1 MKGTPRPIWSSV
13 CPAHHSGLVD
23 TMSDGE
29 RRATEA
35 VFTPLQKGDIFVDTG
50 SSGPDDIFSEDCY
63 SPSSVSPS
71 SSASLQGKTLCT
83 SCGLEI
89 VDRYLLKVNN
99 LCWHVRCLSCS
110 ICNTSLGRHVS
121 CYIKDRQVFCKLDY
135 FRKYGTRCARCGR
148 NIHSTDW
155 VRRARGST
163 FHLACFSCTS
173 CKRQLSTGEECG
185 LLENRVFCRPHY
197 DIMMENIKHAKENE
211 QPNVEEE
218 VAEKEESSTMPRPAK
233 RARTSFT
240 VDQLQVMQTQ
250 FAKDNNPDA
259 QTLQKLAERTGLSR
273 RVIQVW
279 FQNCRARQKKYI
291 SPNST
296 LMTSFAPGQLTP
308 PLMEDLQYTTYMSP
322 DTPLLTTLT
331 YMDVQTPDPLLLQP
345 LISHSL
351 TQLPVSHA

>member
-1 MKGTPRPIWSSV
+1 
-13 CPAHHSGLVD
+13 
-23 TMSDGE
+23 MSEEE
-29 RRATEA
+29 RRPPEA
-35 VFTPLQKGDIFVDTG
+35 VYTQLQQGNIFVDTS
-50 SSGPDDIFSEDCY
+50 SSGPDDIFEEDSY
-63 SPSSVSPS
+63 SPSSLS
-71 SSASLQGKTLCT
+71 SSSSSSVHALVSLQGKTLCT

-110 ICNTSLGRHVS
+110 VCKTSLGRHVS
-121 CYIKDRQVFCKLDY
+121 CYIKDKQVFCKLDY
-135 FRKYGTRCARCGR
+135 FRRYGTRCARCGR

-185 LLENRVFCRPHY
+185 LFENRVFCRPHY
-197 DIMMENIKHAKENE
+197 DIMMENIKRAKENE
-211 QPNVEEE
+211 QPKVEEDE
-218 VAEKEESSTMPRPAK
+218 VADKDDSSTTPRPAK

-279 FQNCRARQKKYI
+279 FQNCRARQKKHI
-291 SPNST
+291 NPNSASSAMMTT
-296 LMTSFAPGQLTP
+296 LAPGQLTP
-308 PLMEDLQYTTYMSP
+308 PLMEDLQYTAYISP

-331 YMDVQTPDPLLLQP
+331 YMDVQTPGPLLLQP
-345 LISHSL
+345 VISNSL

>member
-1 MKGTPRPIWSSV
+1 MSEGEQRP
-13 CPAHHSGLVD
+13 
-23 TMSDGE
+23 
-29 RRATEA
+29 TEA
-35 VFTPLQKGDIFVDTG
+35 VFTQLQHGNVFVDTG
-50 SSGPDDIFSEDCY
+50 SSGPDDIFEEDCY
-63 SPSSVSPS
+63 SPSSLS
-71 SSASLQGKTLCT
+71 SSSSSSAPPVASLQGKTLCT
-83 SCGLEI
+83 SCGLDI

-99 LCWHVRCLSCS
+99 FCWHVRCLSCS
-110 ICNTSLGRHVS
+110 VCQTSLGRHVS
-121 CYIKDRQVFCKLDY
+121 CYIKDKQVFCKLDY
-135 FRKYGTRCARCGR
+135 FRRYGTRCARCGR
-148 NIHSTDW
+148 NIHSSDW

-197 DIMMENIKHAKENE
+197 DIMMENIKHAKEND
-211 QPNVEEE
+211 QPKVDEE
-218 VAEKEESSTMPRPAK
+218 VADKDESSTIPRPAK

-240 VDQLQVMQTQ
+240 VDQLQVMQSQ

-291 SPNST
+291 SPNPSSST
-296 LMTSFAPGQLTP
+296 MMTSLAAGQLTP
-308 PLMEDLQYTTYMSP
+308 PLMEDLQYTTYISP
-322 DTPLLTTLT
+322 DAPLLTTLT
-331 YMDVQTPDPLLLQP
+331 YMDVQPPDPLLLQP

>member
-1 MKGTPRPIWSSV
+1 WYWV
-13 CPAHHSGLVD
+13 
-23 TMSDGE
+23 SDLH
-29 RRATEA
+29 TD
-35 VFTPLQKGDIFVDTG
+35 KG
-50 SSGPDDIFSEDCY
+50 SSGTDDIFEDCY
-63 SPSSVSPS
+63 SPSSLS
-71 SSASLQGKTLCT
+71 SSSGPAAAPLQGKSVCA

-89 VDRYLLKVNN
+89 LDRYLLKVNN
-99 LCWHVRCLSCS
+99 LCWHVRCLSCTV
-110 ICNTSLGRHVS
+110 CKTSLGRHVS
-121 CYIKDRQVFCKLDY
+121 CYIKDKQVFCKLDY
-135 FRKYGTRCARCGR
+135 FRRYGTRCARCGR
-148 NIHSTDW
+148 NIHSSDW

-163 FHLACFSCTS
+163 FHLACFSCSS

-197 DIMMENIKHAKENE
+197 EMMIDNRRFRKKKY
-211 QPNVEEE
+211 
-218 VAEKEESSTMPRPAK
+218 VADKDDSSTNVRPAK

-279 FQNCRARQKKYI
+279 FQNCRARQKKHI
-291 SPNST
+291 TPNPAST
-296 LMTSFAPGQLTP
+296 TMMTSLAPGQLTP
-308 PLMEDLQYTTYMSP
+308 PLMEDLQYTTYIAP
-322 DTPLLTTLT
+322 DTPLLSTLT
-331 YMDVQTPDPLLLQP
+331 YMDVQSPDPLMLQP

>member
-1 MKGTPRPIWSSV
+1 
-13 CPAHHSGLVD
+13 
-23 TMSDGE
+23 MSEGQIGP
-29 RRATEA
+29 TEA
-35 VFTPLQKGDIFVDTG
+35 VFTPLQQGHFFVDTG
-50 SSGPDDIFSEDCY
+50 SSGPEDIFEEDCY
-63 SPSSVSPS
+63 SPSSLS
-71 SSASLQGKTLCT
+71 SSSSVPPAASLPGRSVCS

-89 VDRYLLKVNN
+89 VDRYLLKVND
-99 LCWHVRCLSCS
+99 LCWHVHCLSCS
-110 ICNTSLGRHVS
+110 VCNTSLGRHVS
-121 CYIKDRQVFCKLDY
+121 CYIKDKQVFCKLDY
-135 FRKYGTRCARCGR
+135 FRRYGTRCARCGR
-148 NIHSTDW
+148 NIHSSDW

-173 CKRQLSTGEECG
+173 CRRQLSTGEECG

-197 DIMMENIKHAKENE
+197 DIMVENIKRAKENE
-211 QPNVEEE
+211 EPKEDEEG
-218 VAEKEESSTMPRPAK
+218 ADKEDSSPMPRPAK

-291 SPNST
+291 SPNPASST
-296 LMTSFAPGQLTP
+296 MITSLAPGQLTP
-308 PLMEDLQYTTYMSP
+308 PLMEDLQYTYISS
-322 DTPLLTTLT
+322 DAPLLTTLT
-331 YMDVQTPDPLLLQP
+331 YMDVHTPDPLLLQP

>member
-1 MKGTPRPIWSSV
+1 MFNSV
-13 CPAHHSGLVD
+13 S
-23 TMSDGE
+23 TSM
-29 RRATEA
+29 
-35 VFTPLQKGDIFVDTG
+35 G
-50 SSGPDDIFSEDCY
+50 SSGPEDIFEEDSA
-63 SPSSVSPS
+63 SPSSLFS
-71 SSASLQGKTLCT
+71 SSSSSIAASLQGKPLCA
-83 SCGLEI
+83 SCGQEI
-89 VDRYLLKVNN
+89 VDRYLLKVND

-110 ICNTSLGRHVS
+110 VCKTSLGRHVS
-121 CYIKDRQVFCKLDY
+121 CYIKDKQVYCKLDY
-135 FRKYGTRCARCGR
+135 IRRYGTRCARCGR
-148 NIHSTDW
+148 NIHSSDW

-197 DIMMENIKHAKENE
+197 NIMTENIKRTKENE
-211 QPNVEEE
+211 APREE
-218 VAEKEESSTMPRPAK
+218 VSDKDDSTTMARPAK

-259 QTLQKLAERTGLSR
+259 QTLQTLAERTGLSR

-279 FQNCRARQKKYI
+279 FQNCRARQKKYVG
-291 SPNST
+291 PNPASSAM
-296 LMTSFAPGQLTP
+296 MTSLAPDQLTP
-308 PLMEDLQYTTYMSP
+308 PLMEDLQYTAYISP
-322 DTPLLTTLT
+322 DSPFLTTLS

-345 LISHSL
+345 FISHSL